1 MTQEEMVF
9 SLQAPSCKQ
18 ELRNRLL
25 FELTTLSQESQ
36 LRPGKHLRSRGRQA
50 PGIGTIMITPCTQF
64 YFQPPHL
71 DPTHAVPIPELI
83 QAEGS

>member
-50 PGIGTIMITPCTQF
+50 PGIGTI